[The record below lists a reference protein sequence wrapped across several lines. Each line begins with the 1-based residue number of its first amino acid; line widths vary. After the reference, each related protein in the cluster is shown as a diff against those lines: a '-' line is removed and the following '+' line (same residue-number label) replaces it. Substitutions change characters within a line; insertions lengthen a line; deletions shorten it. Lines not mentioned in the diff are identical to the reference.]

1 MDGIIRKLK
10 PEETKVL
17 DTFLYEAIFVPEGA
31 EAPPRDI
38 INRPELQVYVE
49 DFGNREGDIGF
60 VAEINQ
66 SIAGAV

>member
-38 INRPELQVYVE
+38 INRPELQVRNPNFAR
-49 DFGNREGDIGF
+49 DK
-60 VAEINQ
+60 AEYLAKWLRLQ
-66 SIAGAV
+66 P

>member
-10 PEETKVL
+10 PEERKVL